1 MSSTPG
7 DTPRTPGTAG
17 DHGNHVADDRP
28 YVDGSAVSPAEL
40 RREARELSDPE
51 VQRVE
56 EARENL
62 AATIAELRDRLDPRP
77 RLRAAG
83 DRLLAAATRP
93 PVLAGAGG
101 VVLLVVLSRIRRA
114 RRADRPSG

>member
-7 DTPRTPGTAG
+7 NTPATPGTPG
-17 DHGNHVADDRP
+17 EHGNHVADDRP

-51 VQRVE
+51 VQAVE
-56 EARENL
+56 EAREEL
-62 AATIAELRDRLDPRP
+62 AATIGELRARLDPRP

-83 DRLLAAATRP
+83 ERLVAAATRP
-93 PVLAGAGG
+93 PVLAGVGG
-101 VVLLVVLSRIRRA
+101 AALLVVLSRIRRA
-114 RRADRPSG
+114 RRAD